1 MQRPMIGGPGPARGV
16 IQHSGLGGQGGYGGQ
31 VVGPQYGA
39 RPMVQQGVWRG
50 GQQPPGPPVQR
61 MVRPGGPPQHLGPG
75 GQMRA
80 GQQYG
85 MQPQPQQG
93 KDNIAYNVEHVF
105 KDENGREVRIVKKC
119 SFSLQ
124 RIAQVRKMPVEI
136 EGETIWVECVP
147 GGAGDRQVGQF
158 FLVAVILHLIGF
170 PTVTLQDGGD
180 GAIVLNMEDHDEIP
194 KAVVKPP

>member
-1 MQRPMIGGPGPARGV
+1 
-16 IQHSGLGGQGGYGGQ
+16 
-31 VVGPQYGA
+31 
-39 RPMVQQGVWRG
+39 
-50 GQQPPGPPVQR
+50 
-61 MVRPGGPPQHLGPG
+61 
-75 GQMRA
+75 MRA

-158 FLVAVILHLIGF
+158 FLVGVFIASRWFSNCDSAGWWRWGDCLEH
-170 PTVTLQDGGD
+170 GGS
-180 GAIVLNMEDHDEIP
+180 
-194 KAVVKPP
+194 

>member
-1 MQRPMIGGPGPARGV
+1 MQNGQVMRPQMLRPGGPMPRPMIGGPGAARGV

-39 RPMVQQGVWRG
+39 RPLVQQGGVRWG

-75 GQMRA
+75 GQMRP

-85 MQPQPQQG
+85 MQQQQQQQG

-105 KDENGREVRIVKKC
+105 KDENGREVRKLLSQMSVQFSAKK
-119 SFSLQ
+119 SLF
-124 RIAQVRKMPVEI
+124 RCERCRWKLRVRRFGWSVSQVELGI
-136 EGETIWVECVP
+136 
-147 GGAGDRQVGQF
+147 DRLEKTF
-158 FLVAVILHLIGF
+158 PEMTTLLVLSLMNTLYTHL
-170 PTVTLQDGGD
+170 
-180 GAIVLNMEDHDEIP
+180 
-194 KAVVKPP
+194 